1 VTTPVFAIV
10 GHPNK
15 GKSSIVSTLA
25 RDESV
30 AISPLPGTT
39 VENREYPMIIDGET
53 LYLLIDTPGFQRAR
67 AALEWLQA
75 HSASSVD
82 RAATVRRFLDQHRNE
97 PRFHAE
103 CRLLTPILQGAG
115 ILYVVDGS
123 RPFGEEYE
131 AEMEILRWTGQP
143 SLALINM
150 IGEADYSAQWATAL
164 GQYFRIVR
172 VFNAVTADFD
182 KRVQLLRAF
191 GQIREPWRESLEKAV
206 RILEAQQAERRKLSA
221 RVIAE
226 TLASMITHT
235 RQRRLRDAEA
245 EDSALQQLRAAY
257 RQDLVDQ
264 EQQCRSEVQQIYDY
278 KHLERHEA
286 VVQLLDADLFATR
299 TWNLFGLT
307 RRQLIATGSAG
318 GAAAGGVIDV
328 ATGGHSLL
336 LGAGLGALIG
346 GVSAWVGAERIAHI
360 KVLGLPLGGKMLTV
374 GPMRN
379 INFPYVVLGR
389 ALLHHRMIEGRTH
402 AQRGAIE
409 LMREPAGL
417 QHLDADSRR
426 RLEKLF
432 SQMRKQDALKPD
444 LLDSLAE
451 QIEQLM
457 AAATLATPE
466 DSGRAQ
472 VQPD

>member
-15 GKSSIVSTLA
+15 GKSSIVATLA
-25 RDESV
+25 RDDSV

-39 VENREYPMIIDGET
+39 VENREYPMIIDGEP

-67 AALEWLQA
+67 AALEWMQA
-75 HSASSVD
+75 QSGSSVD
-82 RAATVRRFLDQHRNE
+82 RAATVRRFLDRHRDDT
-97 PRFHAE
+97 RFHAE
-103 CRLLTPILQGAG
+103 CRLLTPILEGAG

-150 IGEADYSAQWATAL
+150 IGEADYSTQWATAL

-172 VFNAVTADFD
+172 VFNALTADFD

-191 GQIREPWRESLEKAV
+191 GQIREDWREPLENAV
-206 RILEAQQAERRKLSA
+206 RILEAEQAERRRLSA

-226 TLASMITHT
+226 TLGAMIVHR
-235 RQRRLRDAEA
+235 RQRRLGETEPEERATRELRDAY
-245 EDSALQQLRAAY
+245 QR
-257 RQDLVDQ
+257 DLVAM
-264 EQQCRSEVQQIYDY
+264 EQQCRGEVEQVYDY
-278 KHLERHEA
+278 RHLERHEA
-286 VVQLLDADLFATR
+286 VMQLLEADLFATR
-299 TWNLFGLT
+299 TWNLFGLS

-346 GVSAWVGAERIAHI
+346 GVSAWIGAERIAHI
-360 KVLGLPLGGKMLTV
+360 KVLGLPLGGKMLSV
-374 GPMRN
+374 GPTRS

-389 ALLHHRMIEGRTH
+389 ALLHHRMIEDRTH
-402 AQRGAIE
+402 AQRGPVE
-409 LMREPAGL
+409 LMREPGTL
-417 QHLDADSRR
+417 QNLDADSRKQ
-426 RLEKLF
+426 LERLF
-432 SQMRKQDALKPD
+432 SGMRKQDALKPE
-444 LLDSLAE
+444 LLDSLAT

-457 AAATLATPE
+457 SVATP
-466 DSGRAQ
+466 GVPAH
-472 VQPD
+472 PDTR